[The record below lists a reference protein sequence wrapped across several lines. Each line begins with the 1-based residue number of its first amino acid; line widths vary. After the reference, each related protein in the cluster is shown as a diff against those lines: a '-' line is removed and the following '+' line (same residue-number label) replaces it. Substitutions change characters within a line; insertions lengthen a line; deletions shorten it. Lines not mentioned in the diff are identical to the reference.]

1 MTQKPPIQTFALS
14 KSISL
19 ALQSGRVD
27 WSKEENRQVYGSM
40 SNTYGE
46 GLNARLIVEW
56 RARTEDEVSAC
67 RIAFNEICKTID
79 HFHWGREKTELAP
92 LSTPE
97 RLIAWI
103 AKELTAQKAPPCLVR
118 FEKEP
123 DDVFIWQSEL

>member
-1 MTQKPPIQTFALS
+1 MTQKPLVKTFALS
-14 KSISL
+14 KSVSL
-19 ALQSGRVD
+19 ALQSGQPN

-46 GLNARLIVEW
+46 GLNARLIAEW
-56 RARTEDEVSAC
+56 RPRTEDEVSVC
-67 RIAFNEICKTID
+67 RLAFNEVCKAVD

-97 RLIAWI
+97 RLVAWI
-103 AKELTAQKAPPCLVR
+103 AKELTTKKAPPSLVR

-123 DDVFIWQSEL
+123 DDIFIWRSEF